1 MQIEEF
7 ERDVETVSKTSWQ
20 DAYTVCQQE
29 FFCSCSVRYHCIIMV
44 YYYSVKK
51 EKKRKKKEYTLGSS
65 LLVPCK
71 EAVLVNL
78 HQDTLNKGLGS
89 GLLSLVGRLSSSSQL
104 YKL

>member
-51 EKKRKKKEYTLGSS
+51 EKKKKKKSTHWDQVYWSLVRRLS
-65 LLVPCK
+65 LLIYTK
-71 EAVLVNL
+71 I
-78 HQDTLNKGLGS
+78 NKGLGS